1 MIHLQDRILN
11 RYAMKTTLITKED
24 EILIVKQKDGN
35 WKGWMLKYGKL
46 IEVREVKPEDCLTML
61 LTHNGK

>member
-1 MIHLQDRILN
+1 
-11 RYAMKTTLITKED
+11 MKTTLITKED